1 MQNHLSKFGMALA
14 NKTVK
19 YFQETSADHLP
30 AVSTLLIE
38 EQLKHRWAAFQGL
51 WKCFIPKAMPAS

>member
-38 EQLKHRWAAFQGL
+38 EQLKHRWAAVQGL
-51 WKCFIPKAMPAS
+51 